1 MKSFITTLRQALL
14 VLALAATSMAA
25 QAGVIPSYHVTI
37 NTAVAGNTPG
47 LLDFNFS
54 GLGGPAALATIS
66 NLEGAITG
74 IDGFSFGDWQEI
86 VPFNTYTLSN
96 VPDTYLS
103 FQADFGGTFSFDLAF
118 TGEFL
123 DNASDIISMITVF
136 ALDGVSYA
144 PIGGQDYAAQF
155 ALFPASAQAGP
166 GVGVDV
172 DGRIAQVQ
180 NVPEPSAL
188 LMLLTGLA
196 IIGAI
201 ARRLRAA

>member
-1 MKSFITTLRQALL
+1 MNSFITTLRQALL
-14 VLALAATSMAA
+14 ALALAATSMAA

-47 LLDFNFS
+47 LLDFHFG
-54 GLGGPAALATIS
+54 GLGGPAAVATIS
-66 NLEGAITG
+66 NLQGAITA
-74 IDGFSFGDWQEI
+74 IDGFSYGDWQEV
-86 VPFNTYTLSN
+86 VPFNSYTLLNTDS
-96 VPDTYLS
+96 YLS
-103 FQADFGGTFSFDLAF
+103 FQADFGGSFSFDLAF

-123 DNASDIISMITVF
+123 DNASDIVSMFTVF
-136 ALDGVSYA
+136 ALDGVTFA
-144 PIGGQDYAAQF
+144 PIGGQDFAAQF
-155 ALFPASAQAGP
+155 ALFPATAQAGP
-166 GVGVDV
+166 SVGVDV

-201 ARRLRAA
+201 TRRRAA